1 MKKLLLL
8 LFGVLFLQTLVSA
21 QWNPN
26 PTNNVI
32 ANANSSQ
39 KNQKM
44 IPDGSGGAIIVWEDD
59 RTTNNNTDLYAQR
72 INANGVVQWT
82 VNGVAISNYSGQDW
96 VPQLISDGDNGAII
110 TWYRGGDIY
119 AQRVNANGTVLW
131 PAGGVPVCA
140 ATSTQNFPQLV
151 SDGSGGAIITWEDN
165 RGGIFPPNGP
175 DIYAQKINAAGVP
188 QWPANGVAIAAAGL
202 SQLGPQLVSDN
213 SGGAIITWVDSR
225 SGTTV
230 TDIYT
235 QRVNTDGN
243 VQWAANG
250 QLPANGVLVCGAA
263 NGQYLPKI
271 VIDGSNGAII
281 AWDDNRNGNYDIYA
295 QRVNSGGTMQWTSN
309 GVAVCN
315 AVNNQEKN
323 QLVSDGSGGA
333 YLVWEDRRN
342 HVTSP
347 TNDYFS
353 DIYLQRI
360 DGSGTAQWTTNG
372 IAICN
377 QLGYQTL
384 PKLTADGTAGVIVAW
399 ADAREFYYNGLYP
412 DIYAQKVNAAG
423 TIQGISDGNLICNAA
438 NYQTTPELISDAQGG
453 AIISW
458 ADLRNGNSYDIYAS
472 LASFAPPCSAS
483 APTSISPTS
492 QSVCAG
498 ETIALSAACAAG
510 YTVQWYEGTTLLG
523 TGSPLDYAVTA
534 DVSLYVSCK
543 NNTCESE
550 LDTINLSLSNYLSYA
565 FIGGDPNNDAVLTF
579 HGCPSGTVHWSVYQ
593 SESSDDNGPIYT
605 LKDFITGN
613 PVTMTLKGIYR
624 LSATCSNTTCAAP
637 PAPVEVYNCYW
648 IYHTLLSPNDN
659 YNQGLHIIQSSYGG
673 TIEATNK
680 VMGTSKTWYEAQ
692 SIELKPGF
700 EVNAKPNG
708 AVFTAKPGGCLG
720 S

>member
-8 LFGVLFLQTLVSA
+8 LFGVLFIPTMARA

-32 ANANSSQ
+32 AAADFSQ

-59 RTTNNNTDLYAQR
+59 RNTNTMNTDLYAQR

-82 VNGVAISNYSGQDW
+82 LNGVAISNYSGQDW
-96 VPQLISDGDNGAII
+96 VPQLISDGNNGAII
-110 TWYRGGDIY
+110 TWQRDGDIY
-119 AQRVNANGTVLW
+119 AQRINAGGTVQW
-131 PAGGVPVCA
+131 TAGGVPVCT

-151 SDGSGGAIITWEDN
+151 SDGNGGAIVTWEDN

-175 DIYAQKINAAGVP
+175 DIYAQKINAAGAP

-230 TDIYT
+230 TDIYA
-235 QRVNTDGN
+235 QRVNAGGV
-243 VQWAANG
+243 VQW
-250 QLPANGVLVCGAA
+250 PANGVPVCGAA

-271 VIDGSNGAII
+271 VTDGSNGAII
-281 AWDDNRNGNYDIYA
+281 VWEDNRSGNYDIYA

-315 AVNNQEKN
+315 AGNNQEKSHM
-323 QLVSDGSGGA
+323 VSDGSGGA

-342 HVTSP
+342 HIASP
-347 TNDYFS
+347 NNYYFS

-360 DGSGTAQWTTNG
+360 NASGVAQWAANG
-372 IAICN
+372 LVICN

-384 PKLTADGTAGVIVAW
+384 PKLTADGTTGVIVAW
-399 ADAREFYYNGLYP
+399 ADAREYYDTGLYP
-412 DIYAQKVNAAG
+412 DIYAQKVNTAG
-423 TIQGISDGNLICNAA
+423 IIQGISDGNPVCSAVNA
-438 NYQTTPELISDAQGG
+438 QTTPELVSDASGG
-453 AIISW
+453 SIITW

-472 LASFAPPCSAS
+472 PASFAPTCSAS
-483 APTSISPTS
+483 APTSVSPTS
-492 QSVCAG
+492 QDVCAG
-498 ETIALSAACAAG
+498 ESVTLSASCAAG

-523 TGSPLDYAVTA
+523 TGSPLAYSVTSN
-534 DVSLYVSCK
+534 VSIYVSCK
-543 NNTCESE
+543 NNACESE
-550 LDTINLSLSNYLSYA
+550 PDTINLTLSNYLSYA
-565 FIGGDPNNDAVLTF
+565 FIGGDLNNDAVLTF
-579 HGCPSGTVHWSVYQ
+579 HGCPSGTVNWRVYQ
-593 SESSDDNGPIYT
+593 SEYSDDNGPVFT
-605 LKDFITGN
+605 LKDSITGN
-613 PVTMTLKGIYR
+613 PATMTLKGVYR
-624 LSATCSNTTCAAP
+624 LSATCSNSTCAAP
-637 PAPVEVYNCYW
+637 PAPIEVYNCYW

-680 VMGTSKTWYEAQ
+680 VMGTSRMWYEAQ